1 MNSFTLVIMQIKGAS
16 INESEKLYERTIKT
30 FEYAILKFKSK
41 FNYCMNNFMSF
52 LHSILNKNIYLLNLV
67 FIPDV
72 VNAHGMGVTETV
84 FINWWVI
91 LSLNFIIF
99 VTLFFYN
106 RIIVSLFYLFSF
118 LTMLFLFLFLFLFFH
133 LYMKTYIDV
142 YFYINGYVALII
154 VPLLITYIFTRVNKN
169 RKKIK

>member
-1 MNSFTLVIMQIKGAS
+1 MNSCTLVIMQIKGAS

-118 LTMLFLFLFLFLFFH
+118 LTMLFLFLLFH

-169 RKKIK
+169 RKK